1 MGVFAMC
8 LFIAGKREDEALE
21 RCRMKRKEII
31 DHGVCICFVNSQGE
45 ELFRLADGE
54 SLVQNAPNGERNVST
69 CHYLDADS
77 AMIDGKKWNLLEFA
91 KEMEKRGIMLS
102 NGLLIVSLHFTVFPD
117 QESCQHANG
126 YGCSNNLFL
135 HIGLTPLSGTRHSS
149 IGASMIPLFSIS
161 FANSR
166 RFHFFPSI
174 MADSASR

>member
-1 MGVFAMC
+1 MLGFILGTMTGGVMGIFAMC

-91 KEMEKRGIMLS
+91 KEMEKRWKREGSCSPRWCCARYRKGGEAHMKKKIIAAAVAIGVLA
-102 NGLLIVSLHFTVFPD
+102 GFLIWKNR
-117 QESCQHANG
+117 E
-126 YGCSNNLFL
+126 
-135 HIGLTPLSGTRHSS
+135 
-149 IGASMIPLFSIS
+149 M
-161 FANSR
+161 
-166 RFHFFPSI
+166 
-174 MADSASR
+174 

>member
-1 MGVFAMC
+1 MLGFILGTMTGGVMGVFAMC

-21 RCRMKRKEII
+21 RCRMKPKEII

-91 KEMEKRGIMLS
+91 KEMEKRGKREGSCSPRWSCARYRKGGEAHMKKKIIAAAVAIGVLA
-102 NGLLIVSLHFTVFPD
+102 GFLIWKNR
-117 QESCQHANG
+117 E
-126 YGCSNNLFL
+126 
-135 HIGLTPLSGTRHSS
+135 
-149 IGASMIPLFSIS
+149 M
-161 FANSR
+161 
-166 RFHFFPSI
+166 
-174 MADSASR
+174 

>member
-1 MGVFAMC
+1 MLGFILGTMTGGVMGIFAMC

-91 KEMEKRGIMLS
+91 KEMEKRGIM
-102 NGLLIVSLHFTVFPD
+102 
-117 QESCQHANG
+117 
-126 YGCSNNLFL
+126 
-135 HIGLTPLSGTRHSS
+135 
-149 IGASMIPLFSIS
+149 
-161 FANSR
+161 
-166 RFHFFPSI
+166 
-174 MADSASR
+174 

>member
-1 MGVFAMC
+1 MGIFAMC

-91 KEMEKRGIMLS
+91 KEMEKRGIMLPRWCCARYRK
-102 NGLLIVSLHFTVFPD
+102 GGEAHMKKKIIAAAVAIGVLAGFLIWKNR
-117 QESCQHANG
+117 E
-126 YGCSNNLFL
+126 
-135 HIGLTPLSGTRHSS
+135 
-149 IGASMIPLFSIS
+149 M
-161 FANSR
+161 
-166 RFHFFPSI
+166 
-174 MADSASR
+174 